1 MQTTK
6 KLRAARWL
14 VVVAVMTMLAAAC
27 SSSSDDTTTTTD
39 GGTPT
44 ELVPV
49 SMQLQWFPQAQFAGY
64 YAAKAQGFYEE
75 VGLDVT
81 LLDGGVDIV
90 PATVLGAGGADFAES
105 WAVRALGP
113 REEGAN
119 IVNIA
124 QVFERSATL
133 QVAFADSGIT
143 SVADLAGRNVG
154 TWGFGNEAEVYA
166 GLRMNGLDPATDVN
180 IVQQQFDMLAF
191 IAGDIDAAQAMT
203 YNEYAQVLESI
214 NPETGELFKPE
225 DLFVID
231 WNEVGSAMLQDGIW
245 ADAGRLESD
254 PEYREIA
261 VKFVE
266 ASLRGWAFCRDNFDA
281 CLADVLAVGPTLGEG
296 HQRWMLNEVNKLIWP
311 SSAGIGMMDGVL
323 WRQTIDNALAGQLL
337 AADPGADAYRT
348 DIVQEA
354 LDNLRAKGIDVDGT
368 GYTPLV
374 VELTE
379 GGE

>member
-44 ELVPV
+44 ELIPV

-311 SSAGIGMMDGVL
+311 SSAGIGMMDAVL
-323 WRQTIDNALAGQLL
+323 WQQTIDNALAGQLL
-337 AADPGADAYRT
+337 AADPGSDAYRT
-348 DIVQEA
+348 DIVKEA

>member
-311 SSAGIGMMDGVL
+311 SSAGIGMMDAVL
-323 WRQTIDNALAGQLL
+323 WQQTIDNALAGQLL
-337 AADPGADAYRT
+337 AADPGSDAYRT
-348 DIVQEA
+348 DIVKEA

>member
-1 MQTTK
+1 
-6 KLRAARWL
+6 
-14 VVVAVMTMLAAAC
+14 
-27 SSSSDDTTTTTD
+27 
-39 GGTPT
+39 
-44 ELVPV
+44 
-49 SMQLQWFPQAQFAGY
+49 
-64 YAAKAQGFYEE
+64 
-75 VGLDVT
+75 
-81 LLDGGVDIV
+81 
-90 PATVLGAGGADFAES
+90 
-105 WAVRALGP
+105 
-113 REEGAN
+113 
-119 IVNIA
+119 
-124 QVFERSATL
+124 
-133 QVAFADSGIT
+133 
-143 SVADLAGRNVG
+143 
-154 TWGFGNEAEVYA
+154 
-166 GLRMNGLDPATDVN
+166 MNGLDPATDVN

-311 SSAGIGMMDGVL
+311 SSAGIGMMDAVL
-323 WRQTIDNALAGQLL
+323 WQQTIDNALAGQLL
-337 AADPGADAYRT
+337 AADPGSDAYRT
-348 DIVQEA
+348 DIVKEA

>member
-44 ELVPV
+44 ELIPV

-124 QVFERSATL
+124 QVF
-133 QVAFADSGIT
+133 
-143 SVADLAGRNVG
+143 
-154 TWGFGNEAEVYA
+154 
-166 GLRMNGLDPATDVN
+166 
-180 IVQQQFDMLAF
+180 
-191 IAGDIDAAQAMT
+191 
-203 YNEYAQVLESI
+203 
-214 NPETGELFKPE
+214 
-225 DLFVID
+225 
-231 WNEVGSAMLQDGIW
+231 
-245 ADAGRLESD
+245 
-254 PEYREIA
+254 
-261 VKFVE
+261 
-266 ASLRGWAFCRDNFDA
+266 
-281 CLADVLAVGPTLGEG
+281 
-296 HQRWMLNEVNKLIWP
+296 
-311 SSAGIGMMDGVL
+311 
-323 WRQTIDNALAGQLL
+323 
-337 AADPGADAYRT
+337 
-348 DIVQEA
+348 
-354 LDNLRAKGIDVDGT
+354 
-368 GYTPLV
+368 
-374 VELTE
+374 
-379 GGE
+379 